1 MRVSGSKSLRPS
13 TSYSSKTDFL
23 GLDTETVLGYA
34 RLLCLSDGRVFR
46 FESLADAIK
55 FLSNFFRVRKTY
67 FFAWNADY
75 DIQAILKWFPKKAQD
90 LLLKGIEF
98 VYNPDGTPFSVQ
110 YIKGKYFQF
119 DGNYIFDAL
128 QYYGSS
134 LKAAAAKYLPD
145 EEQKGDFDATLI
157 SEENIYSEEVENYC
171 LRDALLALKLFNKF
185 YAALPETLKGTKPI
199 SNAFYAYVYFRQEL
213 SRNRGKKDV
222 NAYFRNGYHGG
233 RFEIF
238 ERGYY
243 RNLYVYDINSAYP
256 YEISQLRGLERC
268 HYVNLAS
275 YIPDAA
281 YSVFKI
287 RCRIDDKFVSPLL
300 FNNKGLCCYPSGHYE
315 GYITKGEYERIKD
328 TEHTILEG
336 FHVFANGENPFR
348 EKVEELYRK
357 RKTSGFSLPFKIILN
372 SLYGK
377 TGQATVKFCKSS
389 DLGNETKVIDFVDS
403 DGVTYVKCE
412 DLSKSNFIYA
422 SEITARTRL
431 RLYDLVRQYPKDIIM
446 VQTDS
451 VISKK
456 ALDLDLSDDL
466 GDWKLEKWDEAI
478 LVGSGIY
485 FYRKGKEWFGKFRG
499 FNFKADRVQEIMQK
513 VLRTKTSKVSFQT
526 LKRFSIQEANRLHDD
541 TLGNQIL
548 EVTRRMDLNFDRKR
562 VWLGEWKCGADIKKR
577 KIKSLALF
585 LDNLGV

>member
-1 MRVSGSKSLRPS
+1 MRASVNKSLKPS
-13 TSYSSKTDFL
+13 TDFL
-23 GLDTETVLGYA
+23 GLDTETVEGYA
-34 RLLCLSDGRVFR
+34 RLLCLSDGRAFR
-46 FESLADAIK
+46 FNSLSDVIA
-55 FLSNFFRVRKTY
+55 FLTAFFRVKKTF
-67 FFAWNADY
+67 FFAWNADF
-75 DIQAILKWFPKKAQD
+75 DIQALLKWFPKKAQD

-98 VYNPDGTPFSVQ
+98 VYNPEKTPFSVQ

-134 LKAAAAKYLPD
+134 LKVAAERYLP
-145 EEQKGDFDATLI
+145 EEEGKLVFDAATI
-157 SEENIYSEEVENYC
+157 SEENVYSDEVLAYC
-171 LRDALLALKLFNKF
+171 QRDALLCIKLFLKF
-185 YAALPETLKGTKPI
+185 YAALPESLKGTKPI
-199 SNAFYAYVYFRQEL
+199 SNAFYAYVYFRSEL
-213 SRNRGKKDV
+213 SRNRSKKDV
-222 NAYFRNGYHGG
+222 NDYFRNAYHGG

-256 YEISQLRGLERC
+256 YEISSLRGLERC
-268 HYVNLAS
+268 HYVNLAC
-275 YIPDAA
+275 YIPDAS
-281 YSVFKI
+281 YSVYKV

-328 TEHTILEG
+328 YDHTILEG
-336 FHVFANGENPFR
+336 FHVFANGEHPFR
-348 EKVEELYRK
+348 DKVAELYRK

-389 DLGNETKVIDFVDS
+389 DLGVETKVIDFVDS

-412 DLSKSNFIYA
+412 DLSKSNFVYA
-422 SEITARTRL
+422 AEITARTRL
-431 RLYDLVRQYPKDIIM
+431 RLYDLVRQHPQDIVM

-456 ALDLDLSDDL
+456 ALDLDLSEDL
-466 GDWKLEKWDEAI
+466 GAWKVEKWDEAI
-478 LVGSGIY
+478 LIGSGIY
-485 FYRKGKEWFGKFRG
+485 FYRIGKVWAGKFRG

-562 VWLGEWKCGADIKKR
+562 VWLDKWEKGSDIKKKR
-577 KIKSLALF
+577 IKSLALY
-585 LDNLGV
+585 LDNLGT